1 MAGRPSW
8 EAGSARVRRAGA
20 VFGASNRRCAYQLL
34 HKTEKSREKRNL
46 APTKAISMRS
56 LQLFIA
62 TLAAASALRVGGAPR
77 LQPRSSRVV
86 LQQPPE
92 ATDGAS
98 PAGSETLPAEAIA
111 RAAEAASEPSG
122 PSWPEPQ
129 AQAPAPVDAFAR
141 SAAGQE
147 LPPEEKSDP
156 TKLLLYV
163 SVPVLVLGLQLFFT
177 FSRDTLSG
185 DAVGPAVMDLWMP

>member
-1 MAGRPSW
+1 MGSSS
-8 EAGSARVRRAGA
+8 GSA
-20 VFGASNRRCAYQLL
+20 
-34 HKTEKSREKRNL
+34 
-46 APTKAISMRS
+46 
-56 LQLFIA
+56 
-62 TLAAASALRVGGAPR
+62 PR
-77 LQPRSSRVV
+77 
-86 LQQPPE
+86 
-92 ATDGAS
+92 
-98 PAGSETLPAEAIA
+98 
-111 RAAEAASEPSG
+111 SEPSG

-156 TKLLLYV
+156 AKLLLYV

>member
-1 MAGRPSW
+1 
-8 EAGSARVRRAGA
+8 
-20 VFGASNRRCAYQLL
+20 
-34 HKTEKSREKRNL
+34 
-46 APTKAISMRS
+46 MRS

-111 RAAEAASEPSG
+111 RAAEAASAPSG